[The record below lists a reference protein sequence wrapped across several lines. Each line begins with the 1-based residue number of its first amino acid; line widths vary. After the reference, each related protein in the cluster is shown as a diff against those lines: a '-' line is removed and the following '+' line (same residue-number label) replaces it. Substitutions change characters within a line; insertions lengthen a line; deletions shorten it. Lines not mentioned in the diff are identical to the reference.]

1 MAESGIKSYF
11 PSQTVSDAEK
21 LSYDYGL
28 KVGKAI
34 EQEWFNNDRGNDRGN
49 GRYKSNHND
58 FHNLRLYARGEQ
70 SIQKYKDELSIN
82 GDLSYLNL
90 DWKPVPIISK
100 FVDIVVNGMAQ
111 RTYDIKAYS
120 QSPNGVEKRTEYMES
135 IMRDMALQQFDQE
148 AEAKFGINMRE
159 SEVRELPESNEELGL
174 HMQLNYKQAVELAEE
189 QALSV
194 LFEGN
199 KYELIKK
206 RFYYD
211 LTVLGIGAVKTDF
224 NTSEGVVIDYVDPA
238 NLVYSYTD
246 SPYFEDIYYVGEVKT
261 IPVNEL
267 AKEFPH
273 LSESDLKDIMKNK
286 SNNRSN
292 YNSRHNY
299 DKEDNNTIQVLYFN
313 YKTYMN
319 EVYKMKETGTGAD
332 KIISKDDSF
341 NPPEEKEGGYSK
353 MLRSI
358 ECLYDGAMILGTD
371 KLLKWEMSK
380 NMMRPKSDYTK
391 VKMNYAIVAPRMY
404 DGRIDSL
411 VKRITGFAD
420 MIQLTHLKLQQVMSR
435 MVPDGVYLDA
445 DGLAEVDLGNG
456 TNYNPQEALNM
467 FFQTGSVIGRS
478 FTSEGDMNP
487 GKVPIQEITSGSGGN
502 KMQALIGNYNY
513 YMQMIRDCTGLNEA
527 RDGST
532 PDANALVGVQ
542 KLAAANSNTATRH
555 ILQAGLFLTA
565 ETAECLSLRISDII
579 EYSPTK
585 DAFIQAI
592 GAHNVATLEEMTE
605 LHLYDF
611 GIFLE
616 LQPDEEEK
624 TKLENNIQMAL
635 QQQSIE
641 LEDAIDLREI
651 KNIKLANQLLKIR
664 RKKKQERDRQ
674 LQMENIQAQTKSNTE
689 SAQAAAQ
696 VELKKNQAL
705 TQSKIQIAQ
714 QQAQLDAQKMMQEVA
729 SKKELM
735 QMEFQMNMK
744 LKQMEV
750 QTVMGRETQKEN
762 RKDERTKLQAGQQ
775 KNLVDRRNSQQS
787 ELIDQRQGGKP
798 PKNFESAGNDTLG
811 GGFDLGAFD
820 PS

>member
-1 MAESGIKSYF
+1 MAESGMKSYF
-11 PSQTVSDAEK
+11 PSQAVSDAEK
-21 LSYDYGL
+21 LSYEYGL

-34 EQEWFNNDRGNDRGN
+34 EKEWFNNDRG
-49 GRYKSNHND
+49 SNRHRTNYND
-58 FHNLRLYARGEQ
+58 FHSLRLYARGEQ

-100 FVDIVVNGMAQ
+100 FVDIVVNGIAE

-120 QSPNGVEKRTEYMES
+120 QDPHGVSKRTQYMES
-135 IMRDMALQQFDQE
+135 ILKDMRLKEFNTAV
-148 AEAKFGINMRE
+148 KRE
-159 SEVRELPESNEELGL
+159 LNLNVRDSQIEELPESNEELEL
-174 HMQLNYKQAVELAEE
+174 HMQLTYKQSIEIAEE
-189 QALSV
+189 QALNT
-194 LFEGN
+194 LLEGN
-199 KYELIKK
+199 RYELTKK

-211 LTVLGIGAVKTDF
+211 LTVLGIGAVKTSF
-224 NTSEGVVIDYVDPA
+224 NTSEGVVVDYVDPA
-238 NLVYSYTD
+238 NLVYSHTE

-273 LSESDLKDIMKNK
+273 LSEGDLEDIMKNK
-286 SNNRSN
+286 PYNRSN
-292 YNSRHNY
+292 YNSRHNE

-319 EVYKMKETGTGAD
+319 EVYKTKETATGGE
-332 KIISKDDSF
+332 KIIPKDDSF
-341 NPPEEKEGGYSK
+341 NPPENMEGGFGK

-358 ECLYDGAMILGTD
+358 ECLYDGAMILGTK
-371 KLLKWEMSK
+371 KLLKWEMAK
-380 NMMRPKSDYTK
+380 NMMRPKSDFTK
-391 VKMNYAIVAPRMY
+391 VKMNYSIVAPRMY
-404 DGRIDSL
+404 NGKIDSL

-487 GKVPIQEITSGSGGN
+487 GKVPIQEITSGAGGN
-502 KMQALIGNYNY
+502 KMQSLIGNYNY
-513 YMQMIRDCTGLNEA
+513 YLQMIRDVTGLNEA

-532 PDANALVGVQ
+532 PDKNALVGVQ

-555 ILQAGLFLTA
+555 ILQSGLFLTSDVC
-565 ETAECLSLRISDII
+565 ESLSLRISDII

-592 GAHNVATLEEMTE
+592 GVHNAAVLEELSE

-611 GIFLE
+611 GIFIN
-616 LQPDEEEK
+616 LQPDEEERMM
-624 TKLENNIQMAL
+624 LENNIQMAL
-635 QQQSIE
+635 QQQIIE
-641 LEDAIDLREI
+641 LADAIDIREI

-664 RKKKQERDRQ
+664 RKKKLDKDQALQERNM
-674 LQMENIQAQTKSNTE
+674 QMQGQMNQQA
-689 SAQAAAQ
+689 AQAAAQ
-696 VELKKNQAL
+696 SEVQKNQAL
-705 TQSKIQIAQ
+705 TQS
-714 QQAQLDAQKMMQEVA
+714 QAQLEQVKAQLESQRMLQEVQM
-729 SKKELM
+729 KKELM
-735 QMEFQMNMK
+735 QLEFEMNMQ
-744 LKQMEV
+744 LKGVEV
-750 QTVMGRETQKEN
+750 DGQKTKEKQKED
-762 RKDERTKLQAGQQ
+762 RKDERTRIQAT
-775 KNLVDRRNSQQS
+775 QQS
-787 ELIDQRQGGKP
+787 ELIDQRNSGKP
-798 PKNFESAGNDTLG
+798 PKNFESAGNDILG
-811 GGFDLGAFD
+811 GGFDLGVFD
-820 PS
+820 PR

>member
-34 EQEWFNNDRGNDRGN
+34 EQEWFNDDRNMN
-49 GRYKSNHND
+49 RYRSNHAD

-100 FVDIVVNGMAQ
+100 FVDIVVNGIAE

-120 QSPNGVEKRTEYMES
+120 QSKNGVEKRTEYMEA
-135 IMRDMALQQFDQE
+135 IINDMEFQEFDNFA
-148 AEAKFGINMRE
+148 AENFGVNTRE
-159 SEVRELPESNEELGL
+159 SDKKELPETPEELQL
-174 HMQLNYKQAVELAEE
+174 HMQLTYKQAVEIAEE
-189 QALSV
+189 QALNV

-199 KYELIKK
+199 KYELTKK

-211 LTVLGIGAVKTDF
+211 LTVLGIGAVKTSF
-224 NTSEGVVIDYVDPA
+224 NTSEGVTIDYVDPA

-246 SPYFEDIYYVGEVKT
+246 SPYFDDIYYVGEVKS

-267 AKEFPH
+267 AKQFPH
-273 LSESDLKDIMKNK
+273 LSESDLEDIMKNK
-286 SNNRSN
+286 SYNRSN

-319 EVYKMKETGTGAD
+319 EVYKVKETGTGAD
-332 KIISKDDSF
+332 KIILKDDSF
-341 NPPEEKEGGYSK
+341 NPPQDKEGGYSR

-358 ECLYDGAMILGTD
+358 ETLYDGAMILGTN

-380 NMMRPKSDYTK
+380 NMMRPKSDFTK
-391 VKMNYAIVAPRMY
+391 VKMNYAIVAPRIY
-404 DGRIDSL
+404 NGKIDSL

-478 FTSEGDMNP
+478 FTSEGDINP

-513 YMQMIRDCTGLNEA
+513 YLQMIRDVTGLNEA
-527 RDGST
+527 RDGSA
-532 PDANALVGVQ
+532 PDKNALVGIQ

-555 ILQAGLFLTA
+555 ILQAGLYLTA

-592 GAHNVATLEEMTE
+592 GVHNVATLEEMSQ

-611 GIFLE
+611 GIFIE

-624 TKLENNIQMAL
+624 GRLENNIQMAL

-651 KNIKLANQLLKIR
+651 RNIKLANQLLKIR

-674 LQMENIQAQTKSNTE
+674 LQLENIQAQSQSNTQA
-689 SAQAAAQ
+689 AQAAAQ
-696 VELKKNQAL
+696 VEMQKNQAL
-705 TQSKIQIAQ
+705 NASKAELMQMEAQIGS
-714 QQAQLDAQKMMQEVA
+714 QKMMQEVQM
-729 SKKELM
+729 KKELM
-735 QMEFQMNMK
+735 ALEFEYNMQ
-744 LKQMEV
+744 LKNIEV
-750 QTVMGRETQKEN
+750 GGMKDREKQKED
-762 RKDERTKLQAGQQ
+762 RKDERTKIQAT
-775 KNLVDRRNSQQS
+775 QQS
-787 ELIDQRQGGKP
+787 EMIEQRNSGKP
-798 PKNFESAGNDTLG
+798 PKNFESAGNDILG
-811 GGFDLGAFD
+811 GGFDLGSFD
-820 PS
+820 PR

>member
-21 LSYDYGL
+21 LSYEYGL

-34 EQEWFNNDRGNDRGN
+34 EQEWFNHDKGSN
-49 GRYKSNHND
+49 RYKANSND

-100 FVDIVVNGMAQ
+100 FVDIVVNGIAE
-111 RTYDIKAYS
+111 RTYDIKAFS
-120 QSPNGVEKRTEYMES
+120 QDMFGVEKRTAYMES
-135 IMRDMALQQFDQE
+135 ITRDMQTREFNDAVIENF
-148 AEAKFGINMRE
+148 NMDLYE
-159 SEVRELPESNEELGL
+159 NKKEDLPDSTEELDL
-174 HMQLNYKQAVELAEE
+174 HMQLTYKQSVELAEE
-189 QALSV
+189 QALNV

-199 KYELIKK
+199 NYELIKK

-211 LTVLGIGAVKTDF
+211 LTVLGIGAVKTSF

-246 SPYFEDIYYVGEVKT
+246 SPYFEDIYYVGEVKS
-261 IPVNEL
+261 IPANEL
-267 AKEFPH
+267 AKQFPH
-273 LSESDLKDIMKNK
+273 LSGEDMEDIMKNK
-286 SNNRSN
+286 STNRSN
-292 YNSRHNY
+292 QNSRY
-299 DKEDNNTIQVLYFN
+299 SIDQEDNNTIQVIYFN

-319 EVYKMKETGTGAD
+319 EVYKVKETATGGD
-332 KIISKDDSF
+332 KIIPRDDQY
-341 NPPEEKEGGYSK
+341 NPPEEKEGGYGR

-358 ECLYDGAMILGTD
+358 ECLYEGAMILGTD

-391 VKMNYAIVAPRMY
+391 VKMNYSIVAPRIY
-404 DGRIDSL
+404 NGRIDSL

-478 FTSEGDMNP
+478 FTSDGDPNR
-487 GKVPIQEITSGSGGN
+487 GKVPIQELQSSSANGKIQS
-502 KMQALIGNYNY
+502 LINTYQY
-513 YMQMIRDCTGLNEA
+513 YLQMIRDVTGLNEA
-527 RDGST
+527 RDGSM
-532 PDANALVGVQ
+532 PDKNALVGIQ
-542 KLAAANSNTATRH
+542 KMAAANSNTATRH
-555 ILQAGLFLTA
+555 ILQSGLFLTSSV
-565 ETAECLSLRISDII
+565 AECLSLRISDII

-592 GAHNVATLEEMTE
+592 GNHNIATLSEMSD

-616 LQPDEEEK
+616 LTPDEEEK
-624 TKLENNIQMAL
+624 AILENNIQMAL

-641 LEDAIDLREI
+641 LEDAIDLRDI
-651 KNIKLANQLLKIR
+651 RNIKLANQVLKIR
-664 RKKKQERDRQ
+664 RKKKQEKDQ
-674 LQMENIQAQTKSNTE
+674 
-689 SAQAAAQ
+689 Q
-696 VELKKNQAL
+696 VQQQNM
-705 TQSKIQIAQ
+705 Q
-714 QQAQLDAQKMMQEVA
+714 QQAQLNQQSAQAAMEAEVQKNQAISESTAQLEQIKAELESKRMIQEVEM
-729 SKKELM
+729 KKELM
-735 QMEFQMNMK
+735 QLEFEMNMR
-744 LKQMEV
+744 LKGVEADGKK
-750 QTVMGRETQKEN
+750 TGEKEKED
-762 RKDERTKLQAGQQ
+762 RKDQRTKIQAT
-775 KNLVDRRNSQQS
+775 QQS
-787 ELIDQRQGGKP
+787 EMIDQRNNGKP
-798 PKNFESAGNDTLG
+798 PKNFESSGNDILG
-811 GGFDLGAFD
+811 GIGDMSSFG